1 MTEFDLEKIN
11 EFAPFCLSCLGRSV
25 GLVGFG
31 LDNRE
36 RGLEMANL
44 IEISSGI
51 DTDKELICDSED
63 CKICDGLIGEIDN
76 FIDLSCDSILDYSL
90 ETFKIGTIVDK
101 DILDTESE
109 FSKIFGLNLS
119 ETIKSQLNREIG
131 IGVFQNLDISARLD
145 RPDSTIIIDTRY
157 DTINLEIKSIF
168 IEGKYNKYDRT
179 IPQTYWPCSK
189 CKGRGCRLC
198 NNTGQLYPDSVQSLV
213 AAPFMKAT
221 HSTENLFHGMGR
233 EDIDAAMLGSGR
245 PFVLEL
251 RRPKVRD
258 IDLDKMQMEINTVNK
273 DRIRVSNFKLVS
285 RSRVAELKNTVCDKS
300 YRVDVSVPEELS
312 IESLKNG
319 AQRLKEKLV
328 KQRTPTRVA
337 HRRADLIR
345 PRFVESV
352 KVLSF
357 EQGMVELEIRAQ
369 HGTYIRELVSGDMG
383 RTVPSFSSLVD
394 GACKVEVLDVLNLH
408 LENEEETK

>member
-1 MTEFDLEKIN
+1 MFDLKEIKKYS
-11 EFAPFCLSCLGRSV
+11 PFCLSCLGRSV

-36 RGLEMANL
+36 RG
-44 IEISSGI
+44 I
-51 DTDKELICDSED
+51 ELINIIELSENNNISEDIICSSED

-76 FIDLSCDSILDYSL
+76 FIDLACESISDYSL

-101 DILDTESE
+101 EILNLESE
-109 FSKIFGLNLS
+109 FANIFGLNLS
-119 ETIKSQLNREIG
+119 ESIKSQLNREIG
-131 IGVFQNLDISARLD
+131 IGVSQKNNLLARLD
-145 RPDSTIIIDTRY
+145 NPDSTIIIDTRY

-179 IPQTYWPCSK
+179 IPQTYWPCRK
-189 CKGRGCRLC
+189 CKGKGCKSC
-198 NNTGQLYPDSVQSLV
+198 NHTGQLYPDSVQSLV
-213 AAPFMKAT
+213 ANPFMKSTKA
-221 HSTENLFHGMGR
+221 TENLFHGMGR

-251 RRPKVRD
+251 RMPKNRE
-258 IDLDKMQMEINTVNK
+258 IDLNEMTDKINEGNMGRIQVNNLEFVPRK
-273 DRIRVSNFKLVS
+273 
-285 RSRVAELKNTVCDKS
+285 RVAELKNTVCDKS
-300 YRVDVSVPEELS
+300 YRVDVSIPEDLT

-319 AQRLKEKLV
+319 AQKLKEKLV

-345 PRFVESV
+345 PRLVESV
-352 KVLSF
+352 NVLSF
-357 EQGMVELEIRAQ
+357 EQGMAELEIRAQ

-408 LENEEETK
+408 LEYEEVKK

>member
-1 MTEFDLEKIN
+1 MFNLEEIKKY
-11 EFAPFCLSCLGRSV
+11 APFCLSCLGRSV

-36 RGLEMANL
+36 RGLEMINI
-44 IEISSGI
+44 IELSSGLDVESEI
-51 DTDKELICDSED
+51 ICESEY

-76 FIDLSCDSILDYSL
+76 FIDLSCESVSEYSL

-101 DILDTESE
+101 EILEMEVE
-109 FSKIFGLNLS
+109 FSNVFGSNLHES
-119 ETIKSQLNREIG
+119 IKSQLNREIG
-131 IGVFQNLDISARLD
+131 IGVFNKINIAARLD
-145 RPDSTIIIDTRY
+145 NPDSTIIIDTRY

-179 IPQTYWPCSK
+179 IPQTYWPCRS
-189 CKGRGCRLC
+189 CKGRGCKRC
-198 NNTGQLYPDSVQSLV
+198 NNTGQLYLDSVQSLV
-213 AAPFMKAT
+213 AEPLMEITK
-221 HSTENLFHGMGR
+221 STENLFHGMGR
-233 EDIDAAMLGSGR
+233 EDIDAAMLGFGR

-251 RRPKVRD
+251 RMPKIR
-258 IDLDKMQMEINTVNK
+258 EINLTDTEKSINLLNE
-273 DRIRVSNFKLVS
+273 DRIRVSNLELVP

-300 YRVDVSVPEELS
+300 YRVDVSIPEELT

-352 KVLSF
+352 NILSF
-357 EQGMVELEIRAQ
+357 KQGMVELEIRAQ

-408 LENEEETK
+408 LEHQEETK

>member
-1 MTEFDLEKIN
+1 MFNLEEIKKYS
-11 EFAPFCLSCLGRSV
+11 PFCFSCLGRSV

-31 LDNRE
+31 IDNRE
-36 RGLEMANL
+36 RGLEMLNIMEL
-44 IEISSGI
+44 SSGLNL
-51 DTDKELICDSED
+51 ESEMICESED

-76 FIDLSCDSILDYSL
+76 FIDLSCESISDYSL

-101 DILDTESE
+101 EILEFEVE
-109 FSKIFGLNLS
+109 FSKSFGSNLHES
-119 ETIKSQLNREIG
+119 IKSQLNREIG
-131 IGVFQNLDISARLD
+131 IGVFTKLNISARLD
-145 RPDSTIIIDTRY
+145 NPDSTIIIDTRY

-168 IEGKYNKYDRT
+168 IEGKYNKFDRT
-179 IPQTYWPCSK
+179 IPQTYWPCRN
-189 CKGRGCRLC
+189 CKGRGCKKC

-213 AAPFMKAT
+213 AEPLMKSSK
-221 HSTENLFHGMGR
+221 STENLFHGMGR

-251 RRPKVRD
+251 RMPKFRVINLVD
-258 IDLDKMQMEINTVNK
+258 AQKAINTMNK
-273 DRIRVSNFKLVS
+273 DRISVSNLEFVP

-300 YRVDVSVPEELS
+300 YRVDVSIPEGLA

-357 EQGMVELEIRAQ
+357 KQGMVELEIRAQ
-369 HGTYIRELVSGDMG
+369 HGTYIRELVSGDME
-383 RTVPSFSSLVD
+383 RTVPSFSSLVG

-408 LENEEETK
+408 LKNQEETK

>member
-31 LDNRE
+31 IDNRE

-179 IPQTYWPCSK
+179 IPQTYWPCSR
-189 CKGRGCRLC
+189 CKGRGCRQC

-213 AAPFMKAT
+213 AAPLMKAT

-233 EDIDAAMLGSGR
+233 EDIDAAMLGLGR

-357 EQGMVELEIRAQ
+357 EQGMVELEIKAQ

>member
-1 MTEFDLEKIN
+1 MFDLEEIKKYS
-11 EFAPFCLSCLGRSV
+11 PFCLSCLGRSV

-36 RGLEMANL
+36 RGIEMINI
-44 IEISSGI
+44 IESSENTNI
-51 DTDKELICDSED
+51 NEDIICSSED

-76 FIDLSCDSILDYSL
+76 FIDLACESISDYSL

-101 DILDTESE
+101 EILNLESE
-109 FSKIFGLNLS
+109 FANIFGLNLS
-119 ETIKSQLNREIG
+119 ESIKSQLNREIG
-131 IGVFQNLDISARLD
+131 IGVSQKNNLLARLD
-145 RPDSTIIIDTRY
+145 NPDSTIIIDTRY

-168 IEGKYNKYDRT
+168 VEGKYNKYDRT

-189 CKGRGCRLC
+189 CKGRGCKTC
-198 NNTGQLYPDSVQSLV
+198 NYTGQLYPDSVQSLV
-213 AAPFMKAT
+213 AKPFMRVTKA
-221 HSTENLFHGMGR
+221 TENLFHGMGR

-251 RRPKVRD
+251 RMPRNRD
-258 IDLDKMQMEINTVNK
+258 IDLNEMTAKINESNIARIQVNNLEFVPRK
-273 DRIRVSNFKLVS
+273 
-285 RSRVAELKNTVCDKS
+285 RVAEVKNTVCDKS
-300 YRVDVSVPEELS
+300 YRVDVSIPEDLT

-345 PRFVESV
+345 PRLVESV
-352 KVLSF
+352 NVLSF
-357 EQGMVELEIRAQ
+357 EQGMAELEIRAQ

-408 LENEEETK
+408 LEYEEVKK

>member
-1 MTEFDLEKIN
+1 MFNLEEIKKYS
-11 EFAPFCLSCLGRSV
+11 PFCFSCLGRSV

-31 LDNRE
+31 IDNRE
-36 RGLEMANL
+36 RGLEMLNIMEL
-44 IEISSGI
+44 SSGLNLESEI
-51 DTDKELICDSED
+51 ICESDD
-63 CKICDGLIGEIDN
+63 CKICDGLIGEIGN
-76 FIDLSCDSILDYSL
+76 FIDLSCESVSDYSL

-101 DILDTESE
+101 EILEFEVE
-109 FSKIFGLNLS
+109 FSNLFGSNLHES
-119 ETIKSQLNREIG
+119 IKSQLNREIG
-131 IGVFQNLDISARLD
+131 IGVSTKLNISARLD
-145 RPDSTIIIDTRY
+145 NPDSTIIIDTRY

-179 IPQTYWPCSK
+179 IPQTYWPCRN
-189 CKGRGCRLC
+189 CKGRGCKKC

-213 AAPFMKAT
+213 AEPLMKSSK
-221 HSTENLFHGMGR
+221 STENLFHGMGR

-251 RRPKVRD
+251 RMPKFRAINLVD
-258 IDLDKMQMEINTVNK
+258 AQKAINTVNK
-273 DRIRVSNFKLVS
+273 DRIRVSNLKFVP

-300 YRVDVSVPEELS
+300 YRVDVSIPEDLA

-352 KVLSF
+352 KILSF

-408 LENEEETK
+408 LKNQEETK

>member
-1 MTEFDLEKIN
+1 MFNLEEIKKYS
-11 EFAPFCLSCLGRSV
+11 PFCFSCLGRSV

-31 LDNRE
+31 IDNRE
-36 RGLEMANL
+36 RGLEMLNIMEL
-44 IEISSGI
+44 SSGLNLESEI
-51 DTDKELICDSED
+51 ICESDD
-63 CKICDGLIGEIDN
+63 CKICDGLIGEIGN
-76 FIDLSCDSILDYSL
+76 FIDLSCESVSDYSL

-101 DILDTESE
+101 EILEFEVE
-109 FSKIFGLNLS
+109 FSNLFGSNLH
-119 ETIKSQLNREIG
+119 ENIKSQLNREIG
-131 IGVFQNLDISARLD
+131 IGVSTKLNISARLD
-145 RPDSTIIIDTRY
+145 NPDSTIIIDTRY

-179 IPQTYWPCSK
+179 IPQTYWPCRN
-189 CKGRGCRLC
+189 CKGRGCKRC
-198 NNTGQLYPDSVQSLV
+198 NNTGQLYLDSVQSLV
-213 AAPFMKAT
+213 AEPLMEITK
-221 HSTENLFHGMGR
+221 STENLFHGMGR
-233 EDIDAAMLGSGR
+233 EDIDAAMLGFGR

-251 RRPKVRD
+251 RMPKIR
-258 IDLDKMQMEINTVNK
+258 EINLTDTEKSINLLNE
-273 DRIRVSNFKLVS
+273 DRIRVSNLELVP

-300 YRVDVSVPEELS
+300 YRVDVSIPEELT

-357 EQGMVELEIRAQ
+357 KQGMVELEIRAQ
-369 HGTYIRELVSGDMG
+369 HGTYIRELVSGDME
-383 RTVPSFSSLVD
+383 RTVPSFSSLVG
-394 GACKVEVLDVLNLH
+394 GACKVEILDVLNLH
-408 LENEEETK
+408 LKNQEETK

>member
-1 MTEFDLEKIN
+1 MFNLEEIKKY
-11 EFAPFCLSCLGRSV
+11 APFCFSCLGRSV

-31 LDNRE
+31 IDNRE
-36 RGLEMANL
+36 RGLEMLNL
-44 IEISSGI
+44 IELSSGLNVENEI
-51 DTDKELICDSED
+51 MCESED

-76 FIDLSCDSILDYSL
+76 FIDLSCESVSDYTL

-101 DILDTESE
+101 EILEFETE
-109 FSKIFGLNLS
+109 FSNNFGPNLHES
-119 ETIKSQLNREIG
+119 IKSQLNREIG
-131 IGVFQNLDISARLD
+131 IGVFTKLDLTARLD
-145 RPDSTIIIDTRY
+145 NPDSTIIIDTRY

-179 IPQTYWPCSK
+179 IPQTYWPCRS
-189 CKGRGCRLC
+189 CKGRGCKKC

-213 AAPFMKAT
+213 AEPLMKIT
-221 HSTENLFHGMGR
+221 KSTENLFHGMGR
-233 EDIDAAMLGSGR
+233 EDIDAAMLGVGR

-251 RRPKVRD
+251 RMPRIR
-258 IDLDKMQMEINTVNK
+258 EINLKDTEKSINMTNK
-273 DRIRVSNFKLVS
+273 GRIGVSNLEFVP

-300 YRVDVSVPEELS
+300 YRVDVSIPEDLT

-357 EQGMVELEIRAQ
+357 KQGMVELEIRAQ
-369 HGTYIRELVSGDMG
+369 HGTYIRELVSGDME
-383 RTVPSFSSLVD
+383 RTVPSFSSLVG

-408 LENEEETK
+408 LKNQEETK

>member
-1 MTEFDLEKIN
+1 MFNLEEIKRY
-11 EFAPFCLSCLGRSV
+11 APFCVSCLGRSV

-36 RGLEMANL
+36 RGLEMINL
-44 IEISSGI
+44 IDISNDSDIEKEI
-51 DTDKELICDSED
+51 ICDSEE
-63 CKICDGLIGEIDN
+63 CRICDGLIGEIDN
-76 FIDLSCDSILDYSL
+76 FIDLSCESISDYSL
-90 ETFKIGTIVDK
+90 DTFKIGTIVDK
-101 DILDTESE
+101 EIIEFETE
-109 FSKIFGLNLS
+109 FSTLFGLNLS
-119 ETIKSQLNREIG
+119 ESIKSQLNREIG
-131 IGVFQNLDISARLD
+131 IGVFQKLNLSTRLD

-168 IEGKYNKYDRT
+168 IEGKYNKFDRT
-179 IPQTYWPCSK
+179 IPQTYWPCRK
-189 CKGRGCRLC
+189 CKGRGCKSC

-213 AAPFMKAT
+213 AAPLMKIT
-221 HSTENLFHGMGR
+221 NSTENLFHGMGR
-233 EDIDAAMLGSGR
+233 EDIDAAMLGFGR

-251 RRPKVRD
+251 RMPKNR
-258 IDLDKMQMEINTVNK
+258 EINLDEVQKKINADNEERIQVNNLEF
-273 DRIRVSNFKLVS
+273 VP
-285 RSRVAELKNTVCDKS
+285 RSRVAELKNTVCEKS
-300 YRVDVSVPEELS
+300 YRVDVSIPEELS

-345 PRFVESV
+345 PRFVQSV
-352 KVLSF
+352 NVLSF
-357 EQGMVELEIRAQ
+357 GQGMVELEIRAQ

-383 RTVPSFSSLVD
+383 RTVPSLSSLVD

-408 LENEEETK
+408 LKNEEETK

>member
-1 MTEFDLEKIN
+1 MTDFDLEKIN

-76 FIDLSCDSILDYSL
+76 FIDLSCDSISDYSL

-131 IGVFQNLDISARLD
+131 IGVFQNLNISTRLD

-189 CKGRGCRLC
+189 CKGRGCRQC

-258 IDLDKMQMEINTVNK
+258 IDLDKMQIEINTVNK
-273 DRIRVSNFKLVS
+273 DRIRASNFKLVS

-300 YRVDVSVPEELS
+300 YRVDVSVPEGLS

-357 EQGMVELEIRAQ
+357 EQGMVELEIKAQ

>member
-1 MTEFDLEKIN
+1 MFDLEEIKKYS
-11 EFAPFCLSCLGRSV
+11 PFCLSCLGRSV

-36 RGLEMANL
+36 RGIEMINI
-44 IEISSGI
+44 IELSENMNINEDI
-51 DTDKELICDSED
+51 ICSSED
-63 CKICDGLIGEIDN
+63 CKICDGLIGEIEN
-76 FIDLSCDSILDYSL
+76 FIDLACESISDYSL

-101 DILDTESE
+101 EILNLESE
-109 FSKIFGLNLS
+109 FANIFGLNLS
-119 ETIKSQLNREIG
+119 ESIKSQLNREIG
-131 IGVFQNLDISARLD
+131 IGVSQKNNLLARLD
-145 RPDSTIIIDTRY
+145 NPDSTIIIDTRY

-179 IPQTYWPCSK
+179 IPQTYWPCRK
-189 CKGRGCRLC
+189 CKGKGCKSC
-198 NNTGQLYPDSVQSLV
+198 NHTGQLYHDSVQSLV
-213 AAPFMKAT
+213 ANPFMKSTKA
-221 HSTENLFHGMGR
+221 TENLFHGMGR

-251 RRPKVRD
+251 RMPKNRE
-258 IDLDKMQMEINTVNK
+258 IDLNEMTDKINEGNMGRIQVNNLEFVPRK
-273 DRIRVSNFKLVS
+273 
-285 RSRVAELKNTVCDKS
+285 RVAELKNTVCDKS
-300 YRVDVSVPEELS
+300 YRVDVSIPEDLA

-319 AQRLKEKLV
+319 AQKLKHKLV

-345 PRFVESV
+345 PRLVESV
-352 KVLSF
+352 NVLSF
-357 EQGMVELEIRAQ
+357 EQGMVELEIKAQ

-408 LENEEETK
+408 LEYEEVKK

>member
-1 MTEFDLEKIN
+1 MFDLEEIKKYS
-11 EFAPFCLSCLGRSV
+11 PFCLSCLGRSV

-36 RGLEMANL
+36 RGIEMINI
-44 IEISSGI
+44 IELSENVNINEDI
-51 DTDKELICDSED
+51 ICSSED

-76 FIDLSCDSILDYSL
+76 FIDLASESISDYSL

-101 DILDTESE
+101 EILNLESE
-109 FSKIFGLNLS
+109 FAKIFGLNLS
-119 ETIKSQLNREIG
+119 EGIKSQLNREIG
-131 IGVFQNLDISARLD
+131 IGVSQKNNLLARLD
-145 RPDSTIIIDTRY
+145 NPESTIIIDTRY

-168 IEGKYNKYDRT
+168 VEGKYNKYDRT
-179 IPQTYWPCSK
+179 IPQTYWPCRK
-189 CKGRGCRLC
+189 CKGKGCKGC

-213 AAPFMKAT
+213 ANPFMKVTKA
-221 HSTENLFHGMGR
+221 TENLFHGMGR

-251 RRPKVRD
+251 RMPRNRD
-258 IDLDKMQMEINTVNK
+258 IDLNEMTAKINESNMSRIQVNNLEFVPRK
-273 DRIRVSNFKLVS
+273 
-285 RSRVAELKNTVCDKS
+285 RVAELKNTVCDKS
-300 YRVDVSVPEELS
+300 YRVDVSIPEDLT

-345 PRFVESV
+345 PRLVESV
-352 KVLSF
+352 NVLSF
-357 EQGMVELEIRAQ
+357 EQGMVELEIKAQ

-408 LENEEETK
+408 LDYEEVKK

>member
-1 MTEFDLEKIN
+1 MFNLEEIKKY
-11 EFAPFCLSCLGRSV
+11 APFCLSCLGRSV

-36 RGLEMANL
+36 RGLEMINI
-44 IEISSGI
+44 IELSSGLDVESEI
-51 DTDKELICDSED
+51 ICESEY

-76 FIDLSCDSILDYSL
+76 FIDLSCESVSEYSL

-101 DILDTESE
+101 EILEMEVE
-109 FSKIFGLNLS
+109 FSNVFGSNLHES
-119 ETIKSQLNREIG
+119 IKSQLNREIG
-131 IGVFQNLDISARLD
+131 IGVFNKINIAARLD
-145 RPDSTIIIDTRY
+145 NPESTIIIDTRY

-179 IPQTYWPCSK
+179 IPQTYWPCRS
-189 CKGRGCRLC
+189 CKGRGCKRC
-198 NNTGQLYPDSVQSLV
+198 NNTGQLYLDSVQSLV
-213 AAPFMKAT
+213 AEPLMEITK
-221 HSTENLFHGMGR
+221 STENLFHGMGR
-233 EDIDAAMLGSGR
+233 EDIDAAMLGFGR

-251 RRPKVRD
+251 RMPKIR
-258 IDLDKMQMEINTVNK
+258 EINLTDTEKSINLLNE
-273 DRIRVSNFKLVS
+273 DRIRVSNLELVP

-300 YRVDVSVPEELS
+300 YRVDVSIPEELT

-352 KVLSF
+352 NILSF
-357 EQGMVELEIRAQ
+357 KQGMVELEIRAQ

-408 LENEEETK
+408 LEHQEETK

>member
-1 MTEFDLEKIN
+1 MFDLEEIKRY
-11 EFAPFCLSCLGRSV
+11 APFCISCLGRSV

-36 RGLEMANL
+36 RGLEMINL
-44 IEISSGI
+44 IDISNNSNI
-51 DTDKELICDSED
+51 EKEVICDSVD
-63 CKICDGLIGEIDN
+63 CTICDGLIGEIDN
-76 FIDLSCDSILDYSL
+76 FIDISCESISDYSL
-90 ETFKIGTIVDK
+90 DTFKIGTIVDK
-101 DILDTESE
+101 EIIEMESN
-109 FSKIFGLNLS
+109 FSATFGSNLFES
-119 ETIKSQLNREIG
+119 IKSQLNREIG
-131 IGVFQNLDISARLD
+131 IGVFQKLNLSARLD

-157 DTINLEIKSIF
+157 DTVSLEIKSIF
-168 IEGKYNKYDRT
+168 IEGKYNKFDRT
-179 IPQTYWPCSK
+179 IPQTYWPCRK
-189 CKGRGCRLC
+189 CKGRGCKSC
-198 NNTGQLYPDSVQSLV
+198 NESGQLYPDSVQSLV
-213 AAPFMKAT
+213 AEPLMKIT
-221 HSTENLFHGMGR
+221 KSTENLFHGMGR

-251 RRPKVRD
+251 RMPRNRKINLEEVQKKINLDNVRR
-258 IDLDKMQMEINTVNK
+258 IQVNDLEFVP
-273 DRIRVSNFKLVS
+273 

-300 YRVDVSVPEELS
+300 YRVDVSIPDDLT

-319 AQRLKEKLV
+319 AQRLKEQLV

-345 PRFVESV
+345 PRFVQSV
-352 KVLSF
+352 NILSF
-357 EQGMVELEIRAQ
+357 SQGMVELEIRAQ

-408 LENEEETK
+408 LDNEEETK

>member
-179 IPQTYWPCSK
+179 IPQTYWPCSR
-189 CKGRGCRLC
+189 CKGRGCRQC

-233 EDIDAAMLGSGR
+233 EDIDAAMLGLGR

-319 AQRLKEKLV
+319 AQTLKEKLV

-357 EQGMVELEIRAQ
+357 EQGMVELEIKAQ

>member
-1 MTEFDLEKIN
+1 MFNLEEMKRYS
-11 EFAPFCLSCLGRSV
+11 PFCFSCLGRSV

-31 LDNRE
+31 IDNRE
-36 RGLEMANL
+36 RGLEMLNIMEL
-44 IEISSGI
+44 SSGLNL
-51 DTDKELICDSED
+51 ESEMICESED

-76 FIDLSCDSILDYSL
+76 FIDLSCESISDYSL

-101 DILDTESE
+101 EILEFEVE
-109 FSKIFGLNLS
+109 FSSLFGSNLHES
-119 ETIKSQLNREIG
+119 IKSQLNREIG
-131 IGVFQNLDISARLD
+131 IGVFTKLNISARLD
-145 RPDSTIIIDTRY
+145 NPDSTIIIDTRY

-179 IPQTYWPCSK
+179 IPQTYWPCRS
-189 CKGRGCRLC
+189 CKGRGCKKC
-198 NNTGQLYPDSVQSLV
+198 SNTGQLYPDSVQSLV
-213 AAPFMKAT
+213 AEPLMESSK
-221 HSTENLFHGMGR
+221 STENLFHGMGR
-233 EDIDAAMLGSGR
+233 EDIDAAMLGFGR

-251 RRPKVRD
+251 RMPKFRA
-258 IDLDKMQMEINTVNK
+258 INLADAQITINAMNK
-273 DRIRVSNFKLVS
+273 DRIRVSKLIFVP

-300 YRVDVSVPEELS
+300 YRVDVSIPEDLA

-352 KVLSF
+352 KILSF

-408 LENEEETK
+408 LKNQEETK

>member
-1 MTEFDLEKIN
+1 
-11 EFAPFCLSCLGRSV
+11 
-25 GLVGFG
+25 
-31 LDNRE
+31 
-36 RGLEMANL
+36 
-44 IEISSGI
+44 
-51 DTDKELICDSED
+51 
-63 CKICDGLIGEIDN
+63 
-76 FIDLSCDSILDYSL
+76 
-90 ETFKIGTIVDK
+90 
-101 DILDTESE
+101 
-109 FSKIFGLNLS
+109 
-119 ETIKSQLNREIG
+119 
-131 IGVFQNLDISARLD
+131 
-145 RPDSTIIIDTRY
+145 
-157 DTINLEIKSIF
+157 
-168 IEGKYNKYDRT
+168 
-179 IPQTYWPCSK
+179 
-189 CKGRGCRLC
+189 
-198 NNTGQLYPDSVQSLV
+198 
-213 AAPFMKAT
+213 
-221 HSTENLFHGMGR
+221 
-233 EDIDAAMLGSGR
+233 MLGSGR

-258 IDLDKMQMEINTVNK
+258 IDLDKMQIKINTVNK
-273 DRIRVSNFKLVS
+273 DRIRASDFKLVP
-285 RSRVAELKNTVCDKS
+285 RSRVAELKKTVCDKS

-312 IESLKNG
+312 IERLKNG

-357 EQGMVELEIRAQ
+357 EQGMVELEIKAQ

>member
-1 MTEFDLEKIN
+1 MFDLEKIKKYS
-11 EFAPFCLSCLGRSV
+11 PFCISCLGRSV

-31 LDNRE
+31 IDNRE
-36 RGLEMANL
+36 RGIEMINL
-44 IEISSGI
+44 IELSENTNI
-51 DTDKELICDSED
+51 DESLICFSEG

-76 FIDLSCDSILDYSL
+76 FIDLASESISDYSL

-101 DILDTESE
+101 DILKLESE
-109 FSKIFGLNLS
+109 FAKIFGANIS

-131 IGVFQNLDISARLD
+131 IGVFQKKDILARLD
-145 RPDSTIIIDTRY
+145 NPDSTIIIDTRY
-157 DTINLEIKSIF
+157 DTVNLEIKSIF
-168 IEGKYNKYDRT
+168 IQGKYNKYDRT

-189 CKGRGCRLC
+189 CKGRGCKTC
-198 NNTGQLYPDSVQSLV
+198 NYTGQLYPDSVQSLV
-213 AAPFMKAT
+213 AKPFMRVTKA
-221 HSTENLFHGMGR
+221 TENLFHGMGR

-251 RRPKVRD
+251 RMPRNRD
-258 IDLDKMQMEINTVNK
+258 INLNQIRDEINKKNTDRVQVNSLEFVPRK
-273 DRIRVSNFKLVS
+273 
-285 RSRVAELKNTVCDKS
+285 RVAELKNTVCDKS
-300 YRVDVSVPEELS
+300 YRVDVSTPKGLT

-319 AQRLKEKLV
+319 AQKLNGKLI
-328 KQRTPTRVA
+328 KQRTPSRVA

-345 PRFVESV
+345 PRLVKSV
-352 KVLSF
+352 NIISF
-357 EQGMVELEIRAQ
+357 KQEMVELEIRAQ

-408 LENEEETK
+408 LEHEEEKK

>member
-1 MTEFDLEKIN
+1 MTEFDIEKIN

-179 IPQTYWPCSK
+179 IPQTHWPCSK

-357 EQGMVELEIRAQ
+357 EQGMVELEIKAQ

>member
-1 MTEFDLEKIN
+1 MFDLEEIKKYS
-11 EFAPFCLSCLGRSV
+11 PFCLSCLGRSV

-36 RGLEMANL
+36 RGIEMINI
-44 IEISSGI
+44 IELSENMNINEDI
-51 DTDKELICDSED
+51 ICSSED

-76 FIDLSCDSILDYSL
+76 FIDLASESISDYSL

-101 DILDTESE
+101 EILNLESE
-109 FSKIFGLNLS
+109 FANIFGLNLS
-119 ETIKSQLNREIG
+119 EGIKSQLNREIG
-131 IGVFQNLDISARLD
+131 IGVSQKNNLLARLD
-145 RPDSTIIIDTRY
+145 NPDSTIIIDTRY

-168 IEGKYNKYDRT
+168 VEGKYNKYDRT
-179 IPQTYWPCSK
+179 IPQTYWPCRK
-189 CKGRGCRLC
+189 CKGKGCKGC

-213 AAPFMKAT
+213 ANPFMKVTKA
-221 HSTENLFHGMGR
+221 TENLFHGMGR

-251 RRPKVRD
+251 RMPRNRD
-258 IDLDKMQMEINTVNK
+258 IDLNEMTAKINEGNMSRIQVNNLEFVPRK
-273 DRIRVSNFKLVS
+273 
-285 RSRVAELKNTVCDKS
+285 RVAELKNTVCDKS
-300 YRVDVSVPEELS
+300 YRVDVSIPEDLT

-345 PRFVESV
+345 PRLVESV
-352 KVLSF
+352 NVLSF
-357 EQGMVELEIRAQ
+357 EQGMVELEIKAQ

-408 LENEEETK
+408 LEYEEVKK